1 MHRKSPF
8 ISEQL
13 ATLCH
18 ASLKRDDWSND
29 VAQFLSFRGN
39 PEVAS
44 RSSESCVMVD
54 ADSSETSFCVV
65 SQ

>member
-39 PEVAS
+39 PEVTS
-44 RSSESCVMVD
+44 RSNGECVISLCD
-54 ADSSETSFCVV
+54 G
-65 SQ
+65 